1 MSTTFV
7 SSGVTSS
14 GLIETGSNT
23 LEVLNGGHAVTT
35 TLSSGGQLLVDAGG
49 YAVGTTISSGGTA
62 TISAGGGADRLA
74 VSSGGTLNVAGTV
87 NSFTAV
93 FTGGVENIEAG
104 GFISG
109 AVGSGT
115 GISGGTV
122 NVLAGGSASYLSVSS
137 GGIFNV
143 AGTTLSMIGVR
154 DGGVENVLSG
164 GFISGATSSGT
175 GVSAGGILN
184 LQAGGSAVHVGVS
197 SGGTFNVA
205 GRVLSNVAIYIGG
218 VENVL
223 SGGSISGASGS
234 GTGVSGGTLNLSAGG
249 TAAYVGVSAGGVFN
263 VAGTVLSSVG
273 VYSGGVENV
282 LSGGV
287 VQGVSGGF
295 GTAISGGTVN
305 VQSGATATAMFVYA
319 GGALND
325 SGVVTNQFVLS
336 GGVETVSSGGL
347 ASGAQISA
355 GGLLD
360 VLAGGSATG
369 IGDAGRVVIEAGGIA
384 DHILVSSGGV
394 LSVGG
399 TITSN
404 TGVLAGG
411 VETVLS
417 GGLISGAAGSGT
429 GISGGTINLQA
440 GGSAFYVGVSS
451 GGTFN
456 VSGYVGAGSV
466 YNGGVET
473 VYSGGLIS
481 GGAGIGTGVSAGGT
495 LTVLAGGSAA
505 WVGVSSGG
513 VFNVSGTFLNNG
525 GVYAGGVENVY
536 SGGVVTGVTSS
547 GTGISGGTV
556 NVFGGGA
563 LDHATVSSGGVLN
576 VSAGGTAHHLT
587 VSGGGTMNVR
597 GTTTSNVLV
606 TDGGVENVFSG
617 GLISG
622 TSGSGTVIS
631 SGGIVNL
638 QAGGAAA
645 YLTVSSGGTFNV
657 SGTVLSNVTV
667 SAGGVEN
674 VFSGG
679 VVGGASGSGTS
690 ISGGTLNVLAGGSL
704 AHVTAW
710 SGGNLNVSAGGT
722 AHNITVSSG
731 GIMNVAGTIT
741 SNTLIMDSGVE
752 NVLSGGL
759 ITGSTSG
766 GATTVS
772 AGGVLNVL
780 AGGSAA
786 FVGVS
791 SGGTFNVA
799 GNVLSNTAV
808 FSGGIENVLSG
819 GSISGASGSGTGVS
833 GGTLNLSAGATASF
847 VGVYNGG
854 IFNVAGT
861 VLRNNGINAGGVENV
876 LSGGLITGAISSG
889 TGVNSGGVL
898 NVQAGGS
905 AAFVAVSSGGTL
917 NVSGTVLSTVGVY
930 AGGVENVFSG
940 GVVTGASGSGTGI
953 AGGTVN
959 VFSGG
964 ALAYAGVSSGGVL
977 NVSAGATVH
986 DVGVSSGGTF
996 NVAGAV
1002 TSHVA
1007 VFAGGT
1013 EIVSSGGSTGPVI
1026 ISGGLLELQAGSVAS
1041 GGITFS
1047 GSGGQLKIDG
1057 TSISTTISGLVLGD
1071 SIDLA
1076 GLNFVSGGSATLLPG
1091 NILHVTEG
1099 ASTFDLQLDQTPGV
1113 RFGVS
1118 ADAGTGTL
1126 ITARA
1131 DSAPVTSAS
1140 NIQASLGQSFAAAS
1154 SLFTV
1159 SDADGDTITQYA
1171 FWDTEGNGHWAI
1183 NGATQATNAEIDVS
1197 AANLS
1202 QVSYVFGPTGST
1214 DSLYVRANDGT
1225 VWGGWTKFTATAFAD
1240 TAPTV
1245 NASNVT
1251 AAHGQTSVAASSL
1264 FTVSDPDPDTM
1275 TQFAFWDTGGNG
1287 HWVVNGVAQAAG
1299 VEIDVP
1305 ASQLSQVS
1313 YVFGPT
1319 GSAPDTLYIRANDG
1333 TLWGGWKAF
1342 TATPGPDRAPV
1353 VTAPNLTGI
1362 HLQQSVSATSIF
1374 TATDPDG
1381 DTITQYALW
1390 DTGGNGHWVV
1400 NGVAQAANTEI
1411 DVSAAQLSQV
1421 SYVFGPGGSAP
1432 DTLYVRASDGM
1443 LWGAWTAFTAMPGI
1457 DDPPTVTAS
1466 NVKAAHG
1473 QTSAL
1478 ASNLFSVSDS
1488 ENDTITQYAFW
1499 DTGGNG
1505 HWVVNGVAQAA
1516 GVEIDVAASQL
1527 SQVSYVFGPGGST
1540 PDTLYVRAKDA
1551 GSAWSTWTA
1560 FTATPGDDIAP
1571 VVTASNVTAL
1581 HGQTSALA
1589 SNLFSV
1595 SDNEH
1600 DTITQYAFWDTGG
1613 NGHWVV
1619 NGVAQSAGVEID
1631 VAAANLSQV
1640 SYVFGPG
1647 SSTPDTLYVRANDGS
1662 KWSAWTAFTAT
1673 PGPDV
1678 APVVTASNV
1687 TALHGQTSALASN
1700 LFSVSDNEN
1709 DTITQYAFWDT
1720 GGNGHWVVNG
1730 VAQSAGVE
1738 IDVAAANLSQVSYV
1752 FGPGGSTPDTLYV
1765 RANDGSKWST
1775 WTAFT
1780 ATPGPDVAPVVTAS
1794 NVTALHGQT
1803 SALASNLFSV
1813 SDNENDT
1820 ITQYA
1825 FWDTGGNG
1833 HWVVNGVAQSA
1844 GVEIDVAAANLSQ
1857 VSYVFGPGGSTPDTL
1872 YVRANDGSKWS
1883 TWTAFTATPGDD
1895 IAPVVTASNVTALH
1909 GQTSALASNL
1919 FSVSDNENDTITQYA
1934 FWDTGGNG
1942 HWVVNGVAQAANT
1955 EIDVS
1960 AANLSQVSYV
1970 FGPGGSTPDTLWVR
1984 ANDGSMWGA
1993 WKSFTATPGPDTAP
2007 VVTASNANVTGI
2019 HDHSIAASSLFSVS
2033 DSENDTITQY
2043 AFWDTGG
2050 NGHWVVNGVAQ
2061 AANTEIDVS
2070 AANLS
2075 QVSYVFGPGGSP
2087 SDTLWVRANDGSM
2100 WSSWKSFTATATNQA
2115 PTVAVSN
2122 VTTVS
2127 GQVFAAS
2134 SLVSAT
2140 DADGDTVTKYA
2151 LWDSN
2156 TNGRWNVNGVNQ
2168 SANTEIDVTSA
2179 QLAQTT
2185 YQAGSGTDQLWIR
2198 AYDGSAWG
2206 VWQPF
2211 NVTGESPSS
2220 ATVAAGTTL
2229 ELTGASNAAVT
2240 FLGSTGTLKLDNSA
2254 SFTGTVAGMTGSDTI
2269 DFANIN
2275 FATVQTPTF
2284 SGDSTHGTLTVT
2296 DGTVTASIALL
2307 GNYMAS
2313 TFTASSDGHG
2323 GTSVVDPPAMQVSQ
2337 LAQPQHA

>member
-14 GLIETGSNT
+14 GLIETGSNI
-23 LEVLNGGHAVTT
+23 LEVLNGGSAVSTG
-35 TLSSGGQLLVDAGG
+35 LSGGGQLLVDSGG
-49 YAVGTTISSGGTA
+49 YAVRTAISSGGSA
-62 TISAGGGADRLA
+62 VISAGGGADHLT
-74 VSSGGTLNVAGTV
+74 VSNGGTLNVAGMV
-87 NSFTAV
+87 NSNTAV
-93 FTGGVENIEAG
+93 LT
-104 GFISG
+104 
-109 AVGSGT
+109 
-115 GISGGTV
+115 
-122 NVLAGGSASYLSVSS
+122 
-137 GGIFNV
+137 
-143 AGTTLSMIGVR
+143 
-154 DGGVENVLSG
+154 GGVENVLSG
-164 GFISGATSSGT
+164 GFISGASGSGT
-175 GVSAGGILN
+175 GISGGTVN
-184 LQAGGSAVHVGVS
+184 LLAGGSAAFVGVS
-197 SGGTFNVA
+197 SGGTFNVM
-205 GRVLSNVAIYIGG
+205 GKVLSNVGIYNGG
-218 VENVL
+218 VENVS
-223 SGGSISGASGS
+223 SGGFISGNNSA
-234 GTGVSGGTLNLSAGG
+234 GTGVSGGTLNLLAGG
-249 TAAYVGVSAGGVFN
+249 SAAYVAVSNGGVFN
-263 VAGTVLSSVG
+263 VAGTVLSTVG

-287 VQGVSGGF
+287 VLGVSGGF

-305 VQSGATATAMFVYA
+305 VQTGGSATAMFVYA

-325 SGVVTNQFVLS
+325 SGVITNQFVLS

-347 ASGAQISA
+347 ASGAQVSA

-360 VLAGGSATG
+360 ILAGGSATG
-369 IGDAGRVVIEAGGIA
+369 IGDAGRVVVEAGGIA
-384 DHILVSSGGV
+384 DHIIVSSGGV

-513 VFNVSGTFLNNG
+513 IFNVSGTFLNNG

-536 SGGVVTGVTSS
+536 SGGLISGASGSGTGVSGGTLNLFAGGSAAFVGVSSGGTFNVAGTVLSNVSVNSGGVENILSGGVVTGVTSS

-597 GTTTSNVLV
+597 GATTSNVLI

-710 SGGNLNVSAGGT
+710 SGGALNVSAGGT

-731 GIMNVAGTIT
+731 GIMTVAGTIT
-741 SNTLIMDSGVE
+741 SSTTITDGGVE

-759 ITGSTSG
+759 ISG
-766 GATTVS
+766 ASSAATVIS
-772 AGGVLNVL
+772 AGGTLNVL

-786 FVGVS
+786 HVGVS
-791 SGGTFNVA
+791 SGGVFNVA
-799 GNVLSNTAV
+799 GKVLSNTAI
-808 FSGGIENVLSG
+808 FDGGVENVLSG

-861 VLRNNGINAGGVENV
+861 VLRNNGVNAGGVENV

-940 GVVTGASGSGTGI
+940 GVVTGASGSGTSI
-953 AGGTVN
+953 AGGTIN

-996 NVAGAV
+996 NVAGTV

-1041 GGITFS
+1041 GGIIFS

-1057 TSISTTISGLVLGD
+1057 ASLSTTISGLVLGD

-1076 GLNFVSGGSATLLPG
+1076 GLSFASGGSATLLPG

-1118 ADAGTGTL
+1118 ADSGTGTL

-1140 NIQASLGQSFAAAS
+1140 NIQASLGQSFVTAS
-1154 SLFTV
+1154 SLFSV
-1159 SDADGDTITQYA
+1159 SDTDGDTITQYA

-1183 NGATQATNAEIDVS
+1183 NGVTQATNVEIDVS

-1225 VWGGWTKFTATAFAD
+1225 LWGGWTKFTATAFAD

-1333 TLWGGWKAF
+1333 TLWGGWKSF
-1342 TATPGPDRAPV
+1342 TATPGPEVAPV
-1353 VTAPNLTGI
+1353 VTASN
-1362 HLQQSVSATSIF
+1362 
-1374 TATDPDG
+1374 
-1381 DTITQYALW
+1381 
-1390 DTGGNGHWVV
+1390 
-1400 NGVAQAANTEI
+1400 
-1411 DVSAAQLSQV
+1411 
-1421 SYVFGPGGSAP
+1421 
-1432 DTLYVRASDGM
+1432 
-1443 LWGAWTAFTAMPGI
+1443 
-1457 DDPPTVTAS
+1457 VTAL
-1466 NVKAAHG
+1466 HG

-1478 ASNLFSVSDS
+1478 ASNLFSVTDNDSDA
-1488 ENDTITQYAFW
+1488 ITQYAFW

-1505 HWVVNGVAQAA
+1505 HWVVNGVAQSA
-1516 GVEIDVAASQL
+1516 GVEIDVAAANL

-1540 PDTLYVRAKDA
+1540 PDTLYVRANDGTLWGA
-1551 GSAWSTWTA
+1551 WTA
-1560 FTATPGDDIAP
+1560 FTATPGPDVAP

-1595 SDNEH
+1595 SDSEN

-1647 SSTPDTLYVRANDGS
+1647 GSTPDTLYVRANDGS
-1662 KWSAWTAFTAT
+1662 KWGTWTAFTAT
-1673 PGPDV
+1673 PGDDI

-1687 TALHGQTSALASN
+1687 TALHGQTSALASSLFSVSDSEN
-1700 LFSVSDNEN
+1700 DTITQYAFWDTGGNGHWVVNGVAQSAGVEIDVAAANLSQVSYVFGPGGSTPDTLYVRANDGSKWGTWTAFTATPGDDIAPVVTASNVTALHGQTSALASSLFSVSDNENDTITQYAFWDTGGNGHWVVNGVAQSAGVEIDVAAANLSQVSYVFGPGGSTPDTLYVRANDGSKWSSWTAFTATPGPDIAPVVTASNVTAIHGQTSALASSLFSVSDNEN

-1780 ATPGPDVAPVVTAS
+1780 ATPGPDTAPVVTAS

-1803 SALASNLFSV
+1803 SALASSLFSV
-1813 SDNENDT
+1813 SD
-1820 ITQYA
+1820 
-1825 FWDTGGNG
+1825 
-1833 HWVVNGVAQSA
+1833 S
-1844 GVEIDVAAANLSQ
+1844 
-1857 VSYVFGPGGSTPDTL
+1857 
-1872 YVRANDGSKWS
+1872 
-1883 TWTAFTATPGDD
+1883 
-1895 IAPVVTASNVTALH
+1895 
-1909 GQTSALASNL
+1909 
-1919 FSVSDNENDTITQYA
+1919 ENDTITQYA

-1955 EIDVS
+1955 EVDVS

-1970 FGPGGSTPDTLWVR
+1970 FGPGGSTPDTLWVK
-1984 ANDGSMWGA
+1984 ANDGSMWSA

-2007 VVTASNANVTGI
+2007 VVTASNANVTGV
-2019 HDHSIAASSLFSVS
+2019 HDHSIAASSLFSVT
-2033 DSENDTITQY
+2033 DAENDTITQY

-2087 SDTLWVRANDGSM
+2087 SDTLWVKANDGSM

-2115 PTVAVSN
+2115 PTVSVSN

-2140 DADGDTVTKYA
+2140 DADGDTITKYA

-2220 ATVAAGTTL
+2220 ATIAAGATL

-2254 SFTGTVAGMTGSDTI
+2254 SFTGTVAGMSGSDTI

-2275 FATVQTPTF
+2275 FANVQTPTF

>member
-1 MSTTFV
+1 MV
-7 SSGVTSS
+7 N
-14 GLIETGSNT
+14 SNT
-23 LEVLNGGHAVTT
+23 AVLT
-35 TLSSGGQLLVDAGG
+35 
-49 YAVGTTISSGGTA
+49 
-62 TISAGGGADRLA
+62 
-74 VSSGGTLNVAGTV
+74 
-87 NSFTAV
+87 
-93 FTGGVENIEAG
+93 
-104 GFISG
+104 
-109 AVGSGT
+109 
-115 GISGGTV
+115 
-122 NVLAGGSASYLSVSS
+122 
-137 GGIFNV
+137 
-143 AGTTLSMIGVR
+143 
-154 DGGVENVLSG
+154 GGVENVLSG
-164 GFISGATSSGT
+164 GFISGASGSGT
-175 GVSAGGILN
+175 GISGGTVN
-184 LQAGGSAVHVGVS
+184 LLAGGSAAFVGVS
-197 SGGTFNVA
+197 SGGTFNVM
-205 GRVLSNVAIYIGG
+205 GKVLSNVGIYTGG
-218 VENVL
+218 VENVS
-223 SGGSISGASGS
+223 SGGFISGNNSA
-234 GTGVSGGTLNLSAGG
+234 GTGVSGGTLNLLAGG
-249 TAAYVGVSAGGVFN
+249 SAAYVAVSNGGVFN
-263 VAGTVLSSVG
+263 VAGTVLSTVG

-287 VQGVSGGF
+287 VLGVSGGF

-305 VQSGATATAMFVYA
+305 VQTGGSATAMFVYA

-347 ASGAQISA
+347 ASGAQVSA

-360 VLAGGSATG
+360 ILAGGSATG
-369 IGDAGRVVIEAGGIA
+369 IGDAGRVVVEAGGIA
-384 DHILVSSGGV
+384 DHIIVSSGGV

-525 GVYAGGVENVY
+525 GVFAGGVENVY
-536 SGGVVTGVTSS
+536 SGGLISGASGSGTGISGGTLNLFAGGSAAFVGVSSGGTFNVAGTVLSNVSVNSGGVENILSGGVVTGVTSS

-576 VSAGGTAHHLT
+576 LSAGGTAHHLT

-679 VVGGASGSGTS
+679 VVGGASGSGTA
-690 ISGGTLNVLAGGSL
+690 ISGGILNVLAGGSL
-704 AHVTAW
+704 AHVTAY
-710 SGGNLNVSAGGT
+710 SGGALNVSAGGT

-759 ITGSTSG
+759 ISG
-766 GATTVS
+766 ASSAATVIS
-772 AGGVLNVL
+772 AGGTLNVL

-786 FVGVS
+786 HVGVS
-791 SGGTFNVA
+791 SGGVFNVT
-799 GNVLSNTAV
+799 GKVLSNTAI
-808 FSGGIENVLSG
+808 FDGGVENVLSG

-861 VLRNNGINAGGVENV
+861 VLRNNGVNAGGVENV

-986 DVGVSSGGTF
+986 DIGVSSGGTF

-1118 ADAGTGTL
+1118 ADSGTGTL

-1140 NIQASLGQSFAAAS
+1140 DIHATLGQSFVTAS

-1225 VWGGWTKFTATAFAD
+1225 LWGGWTKFTATAFAD

-1333 TLWGGWKAF
+1333 TLWGGWKSF
-1342 TATPGPDRAPV
+1342 TATPGTEVAPV
-1353 VTAPNLTGI
+1353 VTASN
-1362 HLQQSVSATSIF
+1362 
-1374 TATDPDG
+1374 
-1381 DTITQYALW
+1381 
-1390 DTGGNGHWVV
+1390 
-1400 NGVAQAANTEI
+1400 
-1411 DVSAAQLSQV
+1411 
-1421 SYVFGPGGSAP
+1421 
-1432 DTLYVRASDGM
+1432 
-1443 LWGAWTAFTAMPGI
+1443 
-1457 DDPPTVTAS
+1457 VTAL
-1466 NVKAAHG
+1466 HG

-1478 ASNLFSVSDS
+1478 ASNLFAVTDNDSDA
-1488 ENDTITQYAFW
+1488 ITRYAFW

-1505 HWVVNGVAQAA
+1505 HWVVNGVAQSA
-1516 GVEIDVAASQL
+1516 GVEIDVAAANL
-1527 SQVSYVFGPGGST
+1527 SQVSYVFGPGGSM
-1540 PDTLYVRAKDA
+1540 PDTLYVRANDGTLWGA
-1551 GSAWSTWTA
+1551 WTA
-1560 FTATPGDDIAP
+1560 FAATPGPDIAP

-1595 SDNEH
+1595 SDNEN

-1647 SSTPDTLYVRANDGS
+1647 GSTPDTLYVRANDGS

-1673 PGPDV
+1673 PGDDI

-1700 LFSVSDNEN
+1700 LFSVSDSEHDAITQYAFWDTGGNGHWVVNGVAQSAGVEIDVAAANLSQVSYVFGPGGSTPDTLYVRANDGSKWSTWTAFTATPGDDVAPVVTASNVTALHGQTSALATNLFSVSDSENDTITQYAFWDTGGNGHWVVNGVAQSAGVEIDVAAANLSQVSYVFGPGGSTPDTLYVRANDGSTWSTWTAFTATPGPDIAPVVTASNVTALHGQTSALASSLFSVSDNES

-1803 SALASNLFSV
+1803 SALASSLFSV
-1813 SDNENDT
+1813 SDNE
-1820 ITQYA
+1820 
-1825 FWDTGGNG
+1825 
-1833 HWVVNGVAQSA
+1833 S
-1844 GVEIDVAAANLSQ
+1844 
-1857 VSYVFGPGGSTPDTL
+1857 
-1872 YVRANDGSKWS
+1872 
-1883 TWTAFTATPGDD
+1883 
-1895 IAPVVTASNVTALH
+1895 
-1909 GQTSALASNL
+1909 
-1919 FSVSDNENDTITQYA
+1919 DTITQYA

-1955 EIDVS
+1955 EIDVN

-1970 FGPGGSTPDTLWVR
+1970 FGPGGSTPDTLWVK
-1984 ANDGSMWGA
+1984 ANDGSMWSA
-1993 WKSFTATPGPDTAP
+1993 WKSFTATPGPDIAP
-2007 VVTASNANVTGI
+2007 VVTASNVTGI
-2019 HDHSIAASSLFSVS
+2019 HGHSIAATSLFGVS
-2033 DSENDTITQY
+2033 DSESDTITQY

-2061 AANTEIDVS
+2061 AANSEIDVS

-2087 SDTLWVRANDGSM
+2087 SDTLWVKANDGSM
-2100 WSSWKSFTATATNQA
+2100 WSAWKSFTATATNQA

-2140 DADGDTVTKYA
+2140 DADGDTITKYA

-2168 SANTEIDVTSA
+2168 SANTEIDVTPA
-2179 QLAQTT
+2179 QLALTT
-2185 YQAGSGTDQLWIR
+2185 YQAGSGTDQLSIR

-2206 VWQPF
+2206 AWQPF

-2220 ATVAAGTTL
+2220 ATIAAGATL

-2254 SFTGTVAGMTGSDTI
+2254 SFTGTVAGMSGSDTI